1 MKKRERIKKNKEFS
15 YVFERGRSVAN
26 RQFVLYV
33 CPKEGQTH
41 FRLGLSVNKRIGN
54 AVTRNRVKR
63 YIREVFHEMRDFLE
77 QNNDYVVIAR
87 VPTAT
92 MNFSEV
98 RSSLLHVMNK
108 ARVIKKKG

>member
-77 QNNDYVVIAR
+77 QNKYGLLLWSFVIALWWWR
-87 VPTAT
+87 IGSHWLT
-92 MNFSEV
+92 N
-98 RSSLLHVMNK
+98 N
-108 ARVIKKKG
+108 VIKPFITI